1 MNIYFLA
8 VGFAILILALV
19 VISPYSQFGAYL
31 RRTRR
36 PVVRYSKIIVAI
48 GLALVAIGL
57 ALPS

>member
-8 VGFAILILALV
+8 VGFALLASAV

-31 RRTRR
+31 RRTGR
-36 PVVRYSKIIVAI
+36 PVVRYSRIIVAI

>member
-31 RRTRR
+31 RRTGR
-36 PVVRYSKIIVAI
+36 PVVRYTKIIVAI
-48 GLALVAIGL
+48 GLVLVAIGL